1 MAKLERRLLGNFQG
15 RRDFYWQSATKTGS
29 GLTAIEYLAP
39 HIFILERNETGPP
52 IYSHAGCAI
61 RHTIGSDP
69 RGKVF
74 YDYWNAE
81 ARGALERCFDLSAA
95 DHLAFRL
102 FSLGQWAKNV
112 AMEFETT
119 LVPVTVADAIKK
131 QFVGLSLMS
140 GDRPVRAKLNSQIQ
154 HLKNVAFL
162 YNTRAGGSSFQH
174 IARRQ
179 AYANSERR

>member
-1 MAKLERRLLGNFQG
+1 MAKLERRLLGNCQG
-15 RRDFYWQSATKTGS
+15 RQDFCRQSGTKMGS
-29 GLTAIEYLAP
+29 GLMAIERLAP

-61 RHTIGSDP
+61 RHTIGADP

-81 ARGALERCFDLSAA
+81 ARGSLERCFDLSAA
-95 DHLAFRL
+95 GHLAFRL
-102 FSLGQWAKNV
+102 FSSGQWAKNV

-119 LVPVTVADAIKK
+119 LVPVTVADAIKR

-140 GDRPVRAKLNSQIQ
+140 GDQPVKAKLNSQIQ
-154 HLKNVAFL
+154 HLKDIAFL
-162 YNTRAGGSSFQH
+162 YGTRAGGSSFQH
-174 IARRQ
+174 VARRP
-179 AYANSERR
+179 AHVNSERR

>member
-1 MAKLERRLLGNFQG
+1 MAKLERRLLGNCQG
-15 RRDFYWQSATKTGS
+15 HQDFYGQSATKMRS
-29 GLTAIEYLAP
+29 GLMAIECLAP
-39 HIFILERNETGPP
+39 HIFILEQNETGPP

-81 ARGALERCFDLSAA
+81 ARGSLERYFDLSAA
-95 DHLAFRL
+95 GHLAFRL

-119 LVPVTVADAIKK
+119 LVPMTVADTTKR

-140 GDRPVRAKLNSQIQ
+140 GDQPIKAELNSQIQ
-154 HLKNVAFL
+154 HLKNIAFL
-162 YNTRAGGSSFQH
+162 YNTRAGGSSFQRVT
-174 IARRQ
+174 RRQ
-179 AYANSERR
+179 AHVNSQRR

>member
-1 MAKLERRLLGNFQG
+1 MAKLERRLLGNCQG
-15 RRDFYWQSATKTGS
+15 RQDFYRQSATKLRS
-29 GLTAIEYLAP
+29 RSMAIECLAP
-39 HIFILERNETGPP
+39 HIFILEQNETGPP

-81 ARGALERCFDLSAA
+81 ARRSLEHYFDLSAA
-95 DHLAFRL
+95 GHLAFRL

-119 LVPVTVADAIKK
+119 LIPMTAADATKR

-140 GDRPVRAKLNSQIQ
+140 GDQPVKAKLNNQIQ
-154 HLKNVAFL
+154 HLKNIAFL
-162 YNTRAGGSSFQH
+162 SSTRAGGSSIH
-174 IARRQ
+174 HVARR
-179 AYANSERR
+179 